1 LGLALAA
8 IGVCHVLGFWAS
20 GDSKGRVMVWGETIN
35 STMAHFRVL
44 FQAAPWFFG
53 CLRMTLAI
61 REIFGVGHQPM
72 SAIQRNLT

>member
-1 LGLALAA
+1 M
-8 IGVCHVLGFWAS
+8 VLG
-20 GDSKGRVMVWGETIN
+20 TIN
-35 STMAHFRVL
+35 LSSHFHVL